1 MGGRRRVL
9 FCTLGYE
16 PGPVGG
22 AERQA
27 RLQAEELARRG
38 HSVEVVTQRS
48 ARSGSGRVE
57 GIRVTRLPCFGTGT
71 ARTGTY
77 LPFLFAWLL
86 LNAARYDIVHVH
98 LANLQADVAALA
110 GRLRRVPMYVKIAMG
125 GPRGEIARMH
135 RVAWATRYVGIRS
148 ARRVQVI
155 SAEIEADI
163 ASLGIPPER
172 VVRIPNGLDASV
184 YHPVSVDERAALRRE
199 LDLPKDELL
208 VLYAG
213 RFARYKGILDLLEA
227 WRQVTPSVPAT
238 LVVVGEAAL
247 DAPVGE
253 LPATPR
259 TIIRPWSPRIASY
272 FQACDLYV
280 HPSQAD
286 GMPNVV
292 LEAMACGL
300 AVVATRV
307 AAVPTMI
314 EDGVTGRLV
323 DIGSVDQL
331 RTAIEGLVRDPK
343 TRGRLGIA
351 AAEHVAATYPI
362 ARVVDRI
369 EQVYEEMLAAP
380 TAGVA

>member
-38 HSVEVVTQRS
+38 YSVEVVTQRS
-48 ARSGSGRVE
+48 GQTGTGRVG
-57 GIRVTRLPCFGTGT
+57 GIRVTRLPCFGAGT

-77 LPFLFAWLL
+77 LPFLVAWLL
-86 LNAARYDIVHVH
+86 LNVGRYDIVHVH
-98 LANLQADVAALA
+98 LANLQADVVALA
-110 GRLRRVPMYVKIAMG
+110 GRLGRVPIYIKIATG
-125 GPRGEIARMH
+125 GPEGEIARM
-135 RVAWATRYVGIRS
+135 RKVAWATRYVGIRS
-148 ARRVQVI
+148 ARRVQAI
-155 SAEIEADI
+155 SAEIETDLAL
-163 ASLGIPPER
+163 LGIPTER
-172 VVRIPNGLDASV
+172 VVHIPNGLDAHV
-184 YHPVSVDERAALRRE
+184 YHPVSAHERAALRRE

-253 LPATPR
+253 LPETPR
-259 TIIRPWSPRIASY
+259 TIVRPWSPRIASY

-280 HPSQAD
+280 HPSYSD

-323 DIGSVDQL
+323 EIGSIEGL
-331 RTAIEGLVRDPK
+331 RAAIEGLAGDPE
-343 TRGRLGIA
+343 TRTRLGLA

-362 ARVVDRI
+362 ARVVDLI
-369 EQVYEEMLAAP
+369 EETYEEMLAMSTP
-380 TAGVA
+380 GES